1 MSQPHSS
8 QDCLESDLELASFQD
23 LVEGVSWRILDVQK
37 SSDNIR
43 RTAYA
48 YQDNYANRN
57 QLKCAAA
64 DLRDILLK
72 LESIEQYMNQQQ

>member
-1 MSQPHSS
+1 MSQPCSM
-8 QDCLESDLELASFQD
+8 QDCFESDLELASFQD

-37 SSDNIR
+37 SSDSIR
-43 RTAYA
+43 QTAYA

-57 QLKCAAA
+57 QLKHAVA
-64 DLRDILLK
+64 DLRDILSK